1 MEKLVKVAVD
11 AMGGDHAPGEVVK
24 GAVDAVNE
32 KNNLKVFLVGKAP
45 RIHEELS
52 KYQYK
57 NEQIEVVNAEEE
69 ISCDESPVEAIRKK
83 KDSSMVVALKM
94 VKDKTA
100 DAFVSAG
107 SSGAILVG
115 GQFVVGRIKGI
126 KRAPL
131 GAVMPTAK
139 GPMLLVDAGANM
151 DAKAEYLLP
160 TMIGDLLNDGK
171 LKVKVLQSHDQWFG
185 VTYKEDKES
194 VTAALRGLIEEG
206 VYPSKLF

>member
-83 KDSSMVVALKM
+83 KDSS
-94 VKDKTA
+94 
-100 DAFVSAG
+100 
-107 SSGAILVG
+107 I
-115 GQFVVGRIKGI
+115 VVGLNLVKKQLYQLEVQERSLLEDSLLLEGSKGS
-126 KRAPL
+126 R
-131 GAVMPTAK
+131 
-139 GPMLLVDAGANM
+139 
-151 DAKAEYLLP
+151 EHHWE
-160 TMIGDLLNDGK
+160 
-171 LKVKVLQSHDQWFG
+171 Q
-185 VTYKEDKES
+185 
-194 VTAALRGLIEEG
+194 
-206 VYPSKLF
+206 

>member
-1 MEKLVKVAVD
+1 MK
-11 AMGGDHAPGEVVK
+11 
-24 GAVDAVNE
+24 

-100 DAFVSAG
+100 DAFDQLEVQERSLLEDSLLLEG
-107 SSGAILVG
+107 S
-115 GQFVVGRIKGI
+115 KGS
-126 KRAPL
+126 R
-131 GAVMPTAK
+131 
-139 GPMLLVDAGANM
+139 
-151 DAKAEYLLP
+151 EHHWE
-160 TMIGDLLNDGK
+160 
-171 LKVKVLQSHDQWFG
+171 Q
-185 VTYKEDKES
+185 
-194 VTAALRGLIEEG
+194 
-206 VYPSKLF
+206 

>member
-94 VKDKTA
+94 VKEQKA
-100 DAFVSAG
+100 DAFVSSG
-107 SSGAILVG
+107 ST
-115 GQFVVGRIKGI
+115 
-126 KRAPL
+126 
-131 GAVMPTAK
+131 GAVLYLSSRLVAGPGTGTAGNGSFPGTGLYVQSDGFCQK
-139 GPMLLVDAGANM
+139 QEKPVEMVEAGRA
-151 DAKAEYLLP
+151 
-160 TMIGDLLNDGK
+160 
-171 LKVKVLQSHDQWFG
+171 
-185 VTYKEDKES
+185 
-194 VTAALRGLIEEG
+194 
-206 VYPSKLF
+206 

>member
-1 MEKLVKVAVD
+1 MWHFLFLRKGVTGHMEKLVKVAVD

-69 ISCDESPVEAIRKK
+69 ISCDESPVEALRKK

-151 DAKAEYLLP
+151 DAKAEYLL
-160 TMIGDLLNDGK
+160 
-171 LKVKVLQSHDQWFG
+171 QF
-185 VTYKEDKES
+185 
-194 VTAALRGLIEEG
+194 A
-206 VYPSKLF
+206 